1 MKKIFLNLLVLLS
14 IGGNAWAGDTPVIEV
29 ADVEA
34 LPGETVSF
42 AVNLTDGKANTY
54 TAMTLYAQF
63 PTAGFTTTGAYT
75 VSDAWTG
82 TSAAVGDVDETGLAT
97 IPFASSNKIPGAQ
110 DNLATVS
117 FKVAESVAV
126 GEYDVT
132 LKGTL
137 FEYNTSDKDYA
148 ANVTFKVKVVS
159 AHTVILDE
167 TSITAPT
174 AATGVNV
181 RVKRSINSNE
191 WSTIC
196 LSFAMTA
203 TQCQTAFGS
212 DVLLGDFTGC
222 DVDADNNVKAK
233 FASVTAIEANHPY
246 IIKVGTVISEFAV
259 NNVNVAAE
267 EEPSVDKDEAT
278 TGSGRN
284 KVTTYNSFI
293 GNYVNGT
300 TVPDYALFL
309 NGGKFYFSK
318 GATKIKGFRG
328 YFDFATAGAEYEESR
343 LFIVF
348 NEATGI
354 DSMHHSECTD
364 EVYNLKGQ
372 RVDQPAKGL
381 YIKGGKKVIIK

>member
-1 MKKIFLNLLVLLS
+1 MKKTFLS
-14 IGGNAWAGDTPVIEV
+14 IITCLLMAGGATAEV
-29 ADVEA
+29 VVTVSDVEA
-34 LPGETVSF
+34 LPDETVTFSLSF
-42 AVNLTDGKANTY
+42 SGGQADTY
-54 TAMTLYAQF
+54 TSLQFGLTLPEGITVTGV
-63 PTAGFTTTGAYT
+63 PTFSSSWPLATGT
-75 VSDAWTG
+75 VSAN
-82 TSAAVGDVDETGLAT
+82 AA
-97 IPFASSNKIPGAQ
+97 FASSEVIAGTAV
-110 DNLATVS
+110 DNLVTISLHVGS
-117 FKVAESVAV
+117 GVAV
-126 GEYDVT
+126 GSYNVT
-132 LKGTL
+132 L
-137 FEYNTSDKDYA
+137 SDIQFRYGSEGAHDDA
-148 ANVTFKVKVVS
+148 ANVTFKVNVVN

-167 TSITAPT
+167 TSTTAPT
-174 AATGVNV
+174 AATSVNV
-181 RVKRSINSNE
+181 RVKRTINANE

-196 LSFAMTA
+196 LPFAMTA